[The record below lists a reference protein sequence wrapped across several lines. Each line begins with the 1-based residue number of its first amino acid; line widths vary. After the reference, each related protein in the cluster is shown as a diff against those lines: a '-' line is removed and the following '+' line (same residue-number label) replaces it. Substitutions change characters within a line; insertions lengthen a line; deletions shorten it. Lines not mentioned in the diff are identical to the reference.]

1 MRRLAVS
8 ILLLGALASLLA
20 SAASAS
26 CIRTTVAEQRARADV
41 IFDGRALDGPTATGI
56 QRFRVS
62 GYIKGRG
69 PAIVRVQTG
78 TTRRPDGTGSTTSV
92 SLFVRR
98 GEQWRIFARG
108 SSRRV
113 LRTNVCDGSRKT

>member
-8 ILLLGALASLLA
+8 ILLFGALASVLA

-78 TTRRPDGTGSTTSV
+78 TTRSPDVTP
-92 SLFVRR
+92 SLSNRRSVRR
-98 GEQWRIFARG
+98 SVGHAEC
-108 SSRRV
+108 
-113 LRTNVCDGSRKT
+113 L